1 MTSSV
6 LWIIREIAL
15 AAMAAEAAEC
25 VSSLICTSV
34 VLSSPTLD
42 LSSKCLT
49 ELPEEL
55 YTARHVECLYLEGNK
70 LAAIPHELFENLP
83 NLRWLDLRNN
93 KISQLPSSIG
103 SLRYSRQNTSVAD
116 PGGS

>member
-55 YTARHVECLYLEGNK
+55 YTARHVEDLFGTVGKIPQWRIQEALEGYS
-70 LAAIPHELFENLP
+70 LFQQVTGIAGRY
-83 NLRWLDLRNN
+83 RWR
-93 KISQLPSSIG
+93 
-103 SLRYSRQNTSVAD
+103 
-116 PGGS
+116 